1 VDTAKKNVV
10 IALSTTAPFSEDPL
24 LAVYEGLRYNAVEGE
39 ERKQSGVGLALLLSR
54 GMRGWMQACKQLLP
68 VVPRKV
74 TEPPTQA
81 EPLPRDVRTD
91 VIVLL
96 TGMLLQRSR
105 RVS

>member
-1 VDTAKKNVV
+1 M
-10 IALSTTAPFSEDPL
+10 ILLSTTAPFPEDPL
-24 LAVYEGLRYNAVEGE
+24 LAVYEGLRYNAVGSQ

-54 GMRGWMQACKQLLP
+54 GMRGWMQACKQLLQ

-74 TEPPTQA
+74 MESPAKP